1 MKIILLSGGSGT
13 RLWPLSN
20 DSRAKQFLK
29 VLRNPESNE
38 MESMLERVYCQLL
51 KIVSAD
57 DIIIATNKLQV
68 DMIANQLGN
77 IPMIIEPE
85 RRDTFPAI
93 ALACSYLYTH
103 VEVAKDEI
111 VAVVSVDTYVNT
123 EFYRLLK
130 ELEQLVRA
138 SDAEM
143 GLIGIKPTYPSSKYG
158 YLIPRE
164 VQSYMTVDRFK
175 EKPSEE
181 EAERLINNGSYWN
194 SGVFVFQLQLMI
206 DRLAYLKMP
215 VCYED
220 VLDRFTM
227 LPKKSFDYELLETL
241 DSIVALTYNG
251 YWKDL
256 GTWNT
261 LTEEMSQ
268 HVIGNGG
275 LSADCHNTHIVNELE
290 LPVKVLG
297 ISNAV
302 IAVSP
307 DGILV
312 TDKPS
317 SSRMKDMLHEGLFS
331 RPMYEE
337 RRWGWYRILDYSKSE
352 NNEVLTKRLCI
363 KAGYHFSYHYHNMRT
378 EVWTITAGRATLV
391 INGVVSLVTSGA
403 VIEIPRG
410 TRHCLQAQEDTE
422 LIEVQIGTVT
432 VDDDIVRLEEDVQ
445 YFFSGPA
452 MRNSL

>member
-29 VLRNPESNE
+29 VLHNQETHE

-85 RRDTFPAI
+85 RRDTFPAV
-93 ALACSYLYTH
+93 ALACSYLYSH
-103 VEVAKDEI
+103 VEIAKDEI
-111 VAVVSVDTYVNT
+111 VGVVSVDTYVGT
-123 EFYRLLK
+123 EFYRMLK
-130 ELEQLVRA
+130 DLEQLVRTT
-138 SDAEM
+138 DAQI

-164 VQSYMTVDRFK
+164 VQNYMRVGRFK
-175 EKPSEE
+175 EKPTEE
-181 EAERLINNGSYWN
+181 EAEQLIANGSYWN
-194 SGVFVFQLQLMI
+194 SGVFVFQLQLIM
-206 DRLAYLKMP
+206 DHLENLKMP
-215 VCYED
+215 VSYED
-220 VLDRFTM
+220 LLDRFTM

-241 DSIVALTYNG
+241 DSIVALTYEG

-268 HVIGNGG
+268 NVIGNGG
-275 LSADCHNTHIVNELE
+275 LSDDCHNTHIVNGFE

-391 INGVVSLVTSGA
+391 IDGIAQMVTAGA
-403 VIEIPRG
+403 VIEIPSG

-422 LIEVQIGTVT
+422 LIEVQIGRVT
-432 VDDDIVRLEEDVQ
+432 VDDDIVRLEEDIQ
-445 YFFSGPA
+445 HI
-452 MRNSL
+452 LTI

>member
-20 DSRAKQFLK
+20 DSRAKQFIK
-29 VLRNPESNE
+29 VLHNQETHE

-93 ALACSYLYTH
+93 ALACSYLYSH
-103 VEVAKDEI
+103 VQIAKDEI
-111 VAVVSVDTYVNT
+111 VAVVSVDTYVDT
-123 EFYRLLK
+123 EFYKMLK
-130 ELEQLVRA
+130 ELEQLVQTT
-138 SDAEM
+138 DAQI

-175 EKPSEE
+175 EKPTEE
-181 EAERLINNGSYWN
+181 EAEQLIVDGSYWN
-194 SGVFVFQLQLMI
+194 SGIFVFQLQLII
-206 DRLAYLKMP
+206 DHLENLKMP
-215 VCYED
+215 VNYKD
-220 VLDRFTM
+220 LLDRFTM

-241 DSIVALTYNG
+241 DSIVALTYDG

-268 HVIGNGG
+268 NVIGNGG
-275 LSADCHNTHIVNELE
+275 LSDDCHNTHIVNELE

-363 KAGYHFSYHYHNMRT
+363 KAGFHFSYHYHNMRT
-378 EVWTITAGRATLV
+378 EIWTVTAGRATLV
-391 INGVVSLVTSGA
+391 LDGIAQVVTAGA
-403 VIEIPRG
+403 VIEIPSG
-410 TRHCLQAQEDTE
+410 TRHCLKAQEDTE
-422 LIEVQIGTVT
+422 LIEVQIGMVT
-432 VDDDIVRLEEDVQ
+432 VDDDIVRLEEDIQ
-445 YFFSGPA
+445 YILTS
-452 MRNSL
+452 